1 MQQFISAHA
10 DAAKP
15 VKSYALDL
23 SKTDTIASWV
33 QKCVEILLIDIESW
47 RERPR
52 VTAEN
57 PDIDSVIINAG
68 LQRLMDLTKPAAIDW
83 PVFHEETTVNYVSH
97 VMLGMAFLEFFQKQH
112 TPSSMI
118 L

>member
-1 MQQFISAHA
+1 
-10 DAAKP
+10 
-15 VKSYALDL
+15 
-23 SKTDTIASWV
+23 
-33 QKCVEILLIDIESW
+33 
-47 RERPR
+47 
-52 VTAEN
+52 
-57 PDIDSVIINAG
+57 
-68 LQRLMDLTKPAAIDW
+68 MDLTKPAAIDW